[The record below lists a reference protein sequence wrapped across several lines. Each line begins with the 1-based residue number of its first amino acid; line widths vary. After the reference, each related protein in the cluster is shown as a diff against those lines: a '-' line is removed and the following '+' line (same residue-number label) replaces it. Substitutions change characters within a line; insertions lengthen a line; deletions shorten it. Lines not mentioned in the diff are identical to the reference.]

1 MKEALFWKMCPAVS
15 EPLVPVPWCL
25 SSFGSGLKLDRY
37 NPWISWVMLRNAAGA
52 SLGCRENL
60 WWLNRRW
67 GVLWIWIRS
76 WVLFV
81 WWVPGDL
88 SEGFVTL
95 STPHL
100 LKAPF
105 GIPEIMKLTLK
116 PCFVQ
121 ESTIF
126 FLAFC
131 YFNLSWCTW
140 NLSFKRLLFPQVF
153 DQYSEMLNRSKQTV

>member
-15 EPLVPVPWCL
+15 EPLVSIPWCL
-25 SSFGSGLKLDRY
+25 SSFGSGLKLGRY

-52 SLGCRENL
+52 SLGCRGNL

-67 GVLWIWIRS
+67 GILWVWIRS
-76 WVLFV
+76 WILFV

-88 SEGFVTL
+88 SEGFLTV

-100 LKAPF
+100 LKAPL

-126 FLAFC
+126 SLLFAILILQSAC
-131 YFNLSWCTW
+131 G
-140 NLSFKRLLFPQVF
+140 NLSFKLFLFPQVL
-153 DQYSEMLNRSKQTV
+153 DQYSEMPNRSKQTV